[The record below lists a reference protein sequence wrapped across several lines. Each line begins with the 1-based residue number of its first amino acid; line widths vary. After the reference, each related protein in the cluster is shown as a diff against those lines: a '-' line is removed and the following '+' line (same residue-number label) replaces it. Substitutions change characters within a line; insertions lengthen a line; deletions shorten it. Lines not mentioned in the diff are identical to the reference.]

1 MSVEIVSD
9 GSKRPHTCH
18 AEKCVRVCPP
28 YHLMCGK
35 HWAMLTPELRRRVQ
49 AHYQAGQC
57 TGKVRPSLAWF
68 TVARLA
74 IMHVAEIEK
83 TLPIDVI
90 AACVEKLNERYAAW
104 ERGDK

>member
-9 GSKRPHTCH
+9 GSKRPHICH

-35 HWAMLTPELRRRVQ
+35 HWAMLTQEMRRRVQ
-49 AHYQAGQC
+49 AHYRAGQC